1 MSRSE
6 IFEVV
11 KVQIYQIVSHLRGKE
26 LHETDNLTDLGA
38 DSLDIVEV
46 VSGSMKQLNIKVP
59 RTKLSMVDELS
70 ELLDLFTEAVAA
82 KPTIAQAAGIND
94 DE

>member
-1 MSRSE
+1 MTRSE
-6 IFEVV
+6 IFDVV
-11 KVQIYQIVSHLRGKE
+11 KTQIYQIVSHLRGKE

-59 RTKLSMVDELS
+59 RTRLSMVDELDH
-70 ELLDLFTEAVAA
+70 LLDLFEEALAA
-82 KPTIAQAAGIND
+82 KQPM
-94 DE
+94 